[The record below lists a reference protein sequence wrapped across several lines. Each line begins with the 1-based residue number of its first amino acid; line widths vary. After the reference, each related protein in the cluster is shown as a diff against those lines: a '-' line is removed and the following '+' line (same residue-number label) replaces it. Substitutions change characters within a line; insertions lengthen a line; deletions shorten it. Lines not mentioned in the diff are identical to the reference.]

1 MVCPIVGISAGLKG
15 GRIATAMAQPV
26 TQGEPSTT
34 PLSLQAQGVSKR
46 FEGRGGAVQALRQ
59 VNLSARE
66 GEFVSIIG
74 PSGCGKSTLFNIFSG
89 VLKPDE
95 GHVYIHD
102 QAVGGR
108 VGFTGYMP
116 QKDLLLP
123 WRTVQDNVI
132 LGSEV
137 AGVPKQD
144 AVEEALPLLREFGLG
159 GFESAYPHTLSG
171 GMRQRV
177 AFLRTVLYGKDI
189 LLLDEPFGALDA
201 MTRSA
206 MQEWLLGVWR
216 RMRQTII
223 FVTHDVEE
231 AVLLSD
237 HVYVMTARPGQIRK
251 KIAVDLP
258 RPRTYEML
266 VDRRF
271 LDHKLELLQALHEES
286 EAALVGPP

>member
-1 MVCPIVGISAGLKG
+1 MVGTSVGPLVSLTVKG
-15 GRIATAMAQPV
+15 IAATMAQPV
-26 TQGEPSTT
+26 THGEPTT
-34 PLSLQAQGVSKR
+34 PTLILRAQGVSKS
-46 FEGRGGAVQALRQ
+46 FEGRSGPVQALRR

-123 WRTVQDNVI
+123 WRTVLDNVI
-132 LGSEV
+132 LGPEV

-144 AVEEALPLLREFGLG
+144 ALEEALPLLREFGLA

-206 MQEWLLGVWR
+206 MQEWLLGVWQ

-237 HVYVMTARPGQIRK
+237 RVYVMTARPGQIRK
-251 KIAVDLP
+251 EIAVDLP

-266 VDRRF
+266 ADRRF
-271 LDHKLELLQALHEES
+271 LDHKLELLQALREES
-286 EAALVGPP
+286 QAALVGPP